1 MIELSVSS
9 LTGRVACR
17 KKLKTERF
25 FFFFFGNNIESIY
38 IVKVTENEVTV
49 KNVSHFILKDG
60 YFTGVYL

>member
-17 KKLKTERF
+17 KKLKTER
-25 FFFFFGNNIESIY
+25 FFFFGNNIESIY